1 MHDYSIDRSSSSFRT
16 RLFEVIQKEKEETAF
31 SRANEKFLEREYSRM
46 KEKNDKIEGDR
57 RSTRDSSRISSGKS

>member
-57 RSTRDSSRISSGKS
+57 RSMRDSSRISSGKS

>member
-46 KEKNDKIEGDR
+46 KEKNNKIEGDR
-57 RSTRDSSRISSGKS
+57 RSMRDSSRISSGKS